1 MGAGA
6 PPAVSVY
13 RGSGFANRIRQR
25 SMGTRAAALNYGPG
39 NRLTSHTDTV
49 LAASSP
55 SSLTALHDGAFRR
68 EEQAAGGG
76 TRCSVYDASDTFN
89 SDRRRGRRQGGLYPC
104 FGYDAGAHNCQRVG
118 QACEGDRNYPR
129 PEAFAFLG
137 DPPPILAAVSP
148 AKMQPSGRAGRGS
161 RCCRLPASRLRQA

>member
-1 MGAGA
+1 MGARA

-13 RGSGFANRIRQR
+13 RGSCVANRIRQR

-76 TRCSVYDASDTFN
+76 TRCFVYDASDIFN
-89 SDRRRGRRQGGLYPC
+89 SDRRRGRRQGGLYPRL
-104 FGYDAGAHNCQRVG
+104 GYDAGAHNCQGVG

-137 DPPPILAAVSP
+137 DPPPISAAVSP
-148 AKMQPSGRAGRGS
+148 AKMRQSGRAGYCS
-161 RCCRLPASRLRQA
+161 RCWRRPASRLRQA

>member
-13 RGSGFANRIRQR
+13 RGSCVANRIRQR

-49 LAASSP
+49 LAAPSP
-55 SSLTALHDGAFRR
+55 ASLTALHDGAFRR

-76 TRCSVYDASDTFN
+76 TRCSVYDASDTLI
-89 SDRRRGRRQGGLYPC
+89 SDRRSRRRQ
-104 FGYDAGAHNCQRVG
+104 
-118 QACEGDRNYPR
+118 DR
-129 PEAFAFLG
+129 L
-137 DPPPILAAVSP
+137 
-148 AKMQPSGRAGRGS
+148 
-161 RCCRLPASRLRQA
+161 